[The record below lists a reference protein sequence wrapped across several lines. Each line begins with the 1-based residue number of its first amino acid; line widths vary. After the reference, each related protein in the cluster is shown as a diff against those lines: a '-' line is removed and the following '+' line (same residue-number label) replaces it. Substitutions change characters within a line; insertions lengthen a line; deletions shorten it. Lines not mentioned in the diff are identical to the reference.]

1 MDIERN
7 RHPVSFRLAGTY
19 GYVFAIMFL
28 LYGAVNIVLGF
39 LDHNYTDIG
48 KPVAI
53 LIMGL
58 VFLAPVIAY
67 YELKTWGY
75 WGLVGLNGFVV
86 ISALVN
92 VTQYYNIVPLVLSA
106 VALFFLLSPS
116 TKDHLF
122 KRR

>member
-1 MDIERN
+1 MDIEQDR
-7 RHPVSFRLAGTY
+7 RPLAFRLAGLY
-19 GYVFAIMFL
+19 GYIFAIMFL

-75 WGLVGLNGFVV
+75 WGLVVLNGLVV
-86 ISALVN
+86 VGALVN
-92 VTQYYNIVPLVLSA
+92 ISQHYNIVPLVLSGA
-106 VALFFLLSPS
+106 ALYFLLSPA